1 MSCYDSFSNLSIT
14 QTASAAPIVINMPP
28 VETRYIEIPDVNQVI
43 ALLQEEHTAQ
53 LNDLKQQIEENQ
65 LITAQTVVTA
75 QTVGTS
81 IQHATQAPIRVN
93 GP

>member
-1 MSCYDSFSNLSIT
+1 MSCYDPFSNLSIT

-43 ALLQEEHTAQ
+43 ALLQEAHTAQ
-53 LNDLKQQIEENQ
+53 LNDLKQQIENTQ
-65 LITAQTVVTA
+65 LVTA
-75 QTVGTS
+75 QTVSTTLGTTVHHVTH
-81 IQHATQAPIRVN
+81 QPIRVN